1 MQKLMDRLC
10 LVLCTCCLLACDD
23 LIIND
28 DGQVRLGLE
37 DCENVAFTILV
48 KQRGK
53 PNVRDTKKVEDGV
66 LELDVAD
73 GDYDFSKPIQV
84 EVMAVGPGA
93 EACGIDGVR
102 VFDGTATPVGVGDH
116 KISLGDFTKR

>member
-1 MQKLMDRLC
+1 MPKAMARVCVALCACFLM
-10 LVLCTCCLLACDD
+10 ACDD

-28 DGQVRLGLE
+28 EGQVSLGLE

-48 KQRGK
+48 KQQGK
-53 PNVRDTKKVEDGV
+53 PNVSDTKQVKDGV
-66 LELDVAD
+66 LALDVAD
-73 GDYDFSKPIQV
+73 GKFDFSRPIQV